1 LIDQFKNALFFI
13 LLLSTTVLSTKE
25 ENILELVDQSP
36 EGRDI
41 LNNIF
46 LELES
51 TGPTLDRGSLFKL
64 LKTTKQNTDKKAAQ
78 RKTVMK
84 KQHKSCVN
92 DLKILSKQRNE
103 NERHQYTVQRHVNS
117 NKHAQSKNN
126 QYLSRSKEE
135 FNGYDAL
142 RNLVMNNRKNWV
154 AFLETS
160 RGNIRKIMEIG
171 RSVVVLLRHAHAAAH
186 AAAHAKKTP
195 QKKPVA
201 QGKKA
206 FIELKDEFFKSLSEL
221 RVEFANTND
230 TQDGLKPIISS
241 LLETLAEPNHAGKA
255 QVRGRVI
262 KILKGIGK
270 LLRGSLEFIDTLIEG
285 SNAYFDALLRN
296 LEENKTRVQKLQQR
310 LSNESTSLEAR
321 RQALGDGLTRASNIT
336 ALSGNALR
344 ERRMQCRNIQM
355 RHAHLK
361 VSTQKIRNIVAQLEE
376 ILSERFGNLKS
387 YFIERKMKLEAD

>member
-1 LIDQFKNALFFI
+1 MQ
-13 LLLSTTVLSTKE
+13 
-25 ENILELVDQSP
+25 
-36 EGRDI
+36 
-41 LNNIF
+41 
-46 LELES
+46 
-51 TGPTLDRGSLFKL
+51 
-64 LKTTKQNTDKKAAQ
+64 
-78 RKTVMK
+78 
-84 KQHKSCVN
+84 
-92 DLKILSKQRNE
+92 
-103 NERHQYTVQRHVNS
+103 
-117 NKHAQSKNN
+117 
-126 QYLSRSKEE
+126 
-135 FNGYDAL
+135 
-142 RNLVMNNRKNWV
+142 
-154 AFLETS
+154 
-160 RGNIRKIMEIG
+160 
-171 RSVVVLLRHAHAAAH
+171 
-186 AAAHAKKTP
+186 KKTP

-296 LEENKTRVQKLQQR
+296 LEENKTIVQKLQQR

>member
-1 LIDQFKNALFFI
+1 
-13 LLLSTTVLSTKE
+13 
-25 ENILELVDQSP
+25 LVDQSP

-64 LKTTKQNTDKKAAQ
+64 LKTTKQNTDKNAAQ

-201 QGKKA
+201 QGKKS
-206 FIELKDEFFKSLSEL
+206 F
-221 RVEFANTND
+221 
-230 TQDGLKPIISS
+230 
-241 LLETLAEPNHAGKA
+241 
-255 QVRGRVI
+255 
-262 KILKGIGK
+262 
-270 LLRGSLEFIDTLIEG
+270 
-285 SNAYFDALLRN
+285 Y
-296 LEENKTRVQKLQQR
+296 
-310 LSNESTSLEAR
+310 
-321 RQALGDGLTRASNIT
+321 
-336 ALSGNALR
+336 
-344 ERRMQCRNIQM
+344 
-355 RHAHLK
+355 
-361 VSTQKIRNIVAQLEE
+361 
-376 ILSERFGNLKS
+376 
-387 YFIERKMKLEAD
+387 

>member
-1 LIDQFKNALFFI
+1 MLTQI
-13 LLLSTTVLSTKE
+13 SM
-25 ENILELVDQSP
+25 
-36 EGRDI
+36 
-41 LNNIF
+41 LN
-46 LELES
+46 
-51 TGPTLDRGSLFKL
+51 
-64 LKTTKQNTDKKAAQ
+64 Q
-78 RKTVMK
+78 
-84 KQHKSCVN
+84 
-92 DLKILSKQRNE
+92 
-103 NERHQYTVQRHVNS
+103 
-117 NKHAQSKNN
+117 KNN

>member
-1 LIDQFKNALFFI
+1 
-13 LLLSTTVLSTKE
+13 
-25 ENILELVDQSP
+25 LVDQSP

-46 LELES
+46 LQLES
-51 TGPTLDRGSLFKL
+51 TGPTLDRGGLFRL
-64 LKTTKQNTDKKAAQ
+64 LKTTKQNTDKKAVQ
-78 RKTVMK
+78 RKAVMK
-84 KQHKSCVN
+84 KQHRSCVN
-92 DLKILSKQRNE
+92 DLKILNKQRNE

-126 QYLSRSKEE
+126 QYLKRSKEE

-154 AFLETS
+154 SFLETS
-160 RGNIRKIMEIG
+160 RSNIRKIMGIG
-171 RSVVVLLRHAHAAAH
+171 RSVIGLLRHAH

-195 QKKPVA
+195 QKKPAVP
-201 QGKKA
+201 GKKA

-310 LSNESTSLEAR
+310 LVNESSSLEAR

-336 ALSGNALR
+336 VLSGNALR
-344 ERRMQCRNIQM
+344 ERRMQCRNIQL

-361 VSTQKIRNIVAQLEE
+361 VSTQKVRNIVAQLEE
-376 ILSERFGNLKS
+376 ILAERFGNLKS